1 MDLNEK
7 KNDTHDNC
15 GHGGDG
21 HGHGDGDGHGHG
33 HGYGRIL
40 HDLKVGFSIGIA
52 QAIVG
57 HPLDTVK
64 VIWQNKLTFSQVGIV
79 RPLDLYRGFSFPFAL
94 NLCTNMT
101 VFPIYEWSKNL
112 LLGRMDGVDDGV
124 DGSEGVVDDGV
135 RNRVSFISGCIAGG
149 LSTPVV
155 YVFDV
160 GKIKKQVNPK
170 FNVIR
175 DFSMFYT
182 TPGIMMTFWREAIGT
197 GFYFYSYD
205 RFVNYFGGKYGGR
218 EGKGKGMYYDIMIP
232 FFGGSLAGLMA
243 WTTTY
248 CIDVVRTKQMTFDMS
263 IRHAF
268 YHDSSWRGLWSG
280 YLPCASRSIIVNGI
294 SFVIYHAFSSSLEK
308 N

>member
-7 KNDTHDNC
+7 KDDTYDNRRN
-15 GHGGDG
+15 
-21 HGHGDGDGHGHG
+21 
-33 HGYGRIL
+33 GRIL

-112 LLGRMDGVDDGV
+112 LLGRKDGVDDGV
-124 DGSEGVVDDGV
+124 DDGV
-135 RNRVSFISGCIAGG
+135 INRVSFISGCIAGG

-170 FNVIR
+170 FNAIR
-175 DFSMFYT
+175 DFSMFYN
-182 TPGIMMTFWREAIGT
+182 TPGFMMTFWREAIGT

-205 RFVNYFGGKYGGR
+205 RFVNYFGGKYGGWGGGDENG
-218 EGKGKGMYYDIMIP
+218 EGEGMYYDIIIP

-268 YHDSSWRGLWSG
+268 YHDTSWRGLWRG
-280 YLPCASRSIIVNGI
+280 YIPCACRSIIVNGI
-294 SFVIYHAFSSSLEK
+294 SFVIYHYFSTCSK